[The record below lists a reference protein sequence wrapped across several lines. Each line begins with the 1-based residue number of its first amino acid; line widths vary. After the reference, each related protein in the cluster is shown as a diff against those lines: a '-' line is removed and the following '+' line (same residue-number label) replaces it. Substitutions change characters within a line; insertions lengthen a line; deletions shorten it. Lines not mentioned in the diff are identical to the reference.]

1 MRILSVLF
9 ASILMFS
16 AFKSD
21 KLSNNGTPLSAM
33 LNGANQAPA
42 MGDPDGSGTAMIRL
56 NQGQGTISY
65 ELYFEN
71 IETAAAA
78 HIHIGVAGSNGPVVV
93 DFPITGNMSSGEV
106 EVDAELIKA
115 IRQNPSG
122 YYVNVHNAV
131 YPAGAIRGQ
140 LSK

>member
-1 MRILSVLF
+1 MRTLSVLF
-9 ASILMFS
+9 ATILIFS
-16 AFKSD
+16 AFKAEKTSI
-21 KLSNNGTPLSAM
+21 NGTPLFAM

-42 MGDPDGSGTAMIRL
+42 MGDPDGNGTAMIRL

-65 ELYFEN
+65 ELNFEN
-71 IETAAAA
+71 IETAMAA
-78 HIHIGVAGSNGPVVV
+78 HIHWGVAGTNGPVVV

-122 YYVNVHNAV
+122 YYVNVHNAS
-131 YPAGAIRGQ
+131 YPGGAIRGQ
-140 LSK
+140 LTK

>member
-1 MRILSVLF
+1 MRTLSVLF
-9 ASILMFS
+9 AMILTFS
-16 AFKSD
+16 AFT
-21 KLSNNGTPLSAM
+21 SNKTTYDGRPLSAM
-33 LNGANQAPA
+33 LNGANQTPV
-42 MGDPDGSGTAMIRL
+42 MGDPDGNGTAMIRL

-71 IETAAAA
+71 IETAMAA
-78 HIHIGVAGSNGPVVV
+78 HIHLGVAGSNGPVVV

-106 EVDAELIKA
+106 DVDPELIKA

-122 YYVNVHNAV
+122 YYVNVHNAS
-131 YPAGAIRGQ
+131 YPSGAIRGQ